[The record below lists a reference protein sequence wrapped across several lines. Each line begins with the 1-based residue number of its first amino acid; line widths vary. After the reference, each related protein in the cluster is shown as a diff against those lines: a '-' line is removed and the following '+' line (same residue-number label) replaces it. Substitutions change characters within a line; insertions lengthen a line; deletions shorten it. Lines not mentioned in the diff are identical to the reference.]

1 MPEAMR
7 AAILIVV
14 THAALEEGVPVDG
27 ICLYPVADYPGWSNG
42 RHCKVGL
49 LGFPD
54 KVGQRPV
61 HTPLADELLR
71 QQVGSTGFEAVRPM
85 TGDPA

>member
-14 THAALEEGVPVDG
+14 TNVELEEGMPVDG

-54 KVGQRPV
+54 KVSRRPV

-71 QQVGSTGFEAVRPM
+71 QQVRFDRLRSGANDDR
-85 TGDPA
+85 